1 MAGFNNTPSPS
12 EFHRHSV
19 GLGHVGSYQVSV
31 RPYLLSNITAPVL
44 SSGTPTEIQ
53 FPNVTRFVVITNTLQ
68 GSSANVPLRVGFS
81 AAGVRGDVEDN
92 YLILNNGESFEADFK
107 ITSVF
112 ILSDSEST
120 VTVSIAA
127 GLTGIPRSHL
137 PNNWSGMEG
146 VG

>member
-1 MAGFNNTPSPS
+1 MSGFNNTPPAS

-19 GLGHVGSYQVSV
+19 GLGHVGSYQASA

-44 SSGTPTEIQ
+44 ASGTPEEIQ
-53 FPNVTRFVVITNTLQ
+53 FPNVTRFVIITNTLP

-107 ITSVF
+107 VTSVF
-112 ILSDSEST
+112 LLSDTAST
-120 VTVSIAA
+120 CTVSVVA
-127 GLTGIPRSHL
+127 GLTGIPRAHL

>member
-1 MAGFNNTPSPS
+1 MAGFDNTPPAS
-12 EFHRHSV
+12 EFHKYSV

-31 RPYLLSNITAPVL
+31 RPYLLSNITVPVL
-44 SSGTPTEIQ
+44 SSGTPEEIQ
-53 FPNVTRFVVITNTLQ
+53 FPNVTKFVIITNTLP

-81 AAGVRGDVEDN
+81 APGVRGDVEDN
-92 YLILNNGESFEADFK
+92 YIILNNNESFEADFK
-107 ITSVF
+107 VTSIF
-112 ILSDSEST
+112 LISDSEST
-120 VTVSIAA
+120 VTASIAA

>member
-1 MAGFNNTPSPS
+1 MAGFENTPPAS
-12 EFHRHSV
+12 EFHKYSV

-31 RPYLLSNITAPVL
+31 RPYLLSNITVPVL
-44 SSGTPTEIQ
+44 SSGTPEEIQ
-53 FPNVTRFVVITNTLQ
+53 FPNVTKFVIITNTLP

-92 YLILNNGESFEADFK
+92 YIILNNNESFEADFK
-107 ITSVF
+107 VTSIF
-112 ILSDSEST
+112 LLSDSEST
-120 VTVSIAA
+120 ITASIAA

>member
-1 MAGFNNTPSPS
+1 MSGFDNTPPAS
-12 EFHRHSV
+12 EFHKYSV

-31 RPYLLSNITAPVL
+31 RPYLLSNVTVPVL
-44 SSGTPTEIQ
+44 SSGTPEEIQ
-53 FPNVTRFVVITNTLQ
+53 FPNVTKFVIITNTLP
-68 GSSANVPLRVGFS
+68 GSSANVSLRVGFS

-92 YLILNNGESFEADFK
+92 YIILNNNESFEADFK
-107 ITSVF
+107 VTSIF
-112 ILSDSEST
+112 LLSDNENT
-120 VTVSIAA
+120 VTASIAA

>member
-1 MAGFNNTPSPS
+1 MSGFNNIPPAS
-12 EFHRHSV
+12 EFHKYSV

-31 RPYLLSNITAPVL
+31 RPYLLSNITVPVL
-44 SSGTPTEIQ
+44 SSGAPEEIQ
-53 FPNVTRFVVITNTLQ
+53 FPNVTKFVIITNTLP

-81 AAGVRGDVEDN
+81 AAGARGDVEDN
-92 YLILNNGESFEADFK
+92 YIILNNNESFEADFK
-107 ITSVF
+107 VTSIF
-112 ILSDSEST
+112 LLSDSEST
-120 VTVSIAA
+120 VTASIAA